1 MASIWKN
8 QLPFIR
14 HVRQREWPVWGGAT
28 ADSLW
33 LKPCQAIVP
42 VAVLKKTHFNHTI
55 ARCWNGSCIDSRA
68 DVGFV
73 CGTIPHHLA
82 TVAKTQPSLTDT
94 WFQAQTRNPKWV
106 FMLTLKSWTYKRN
119 WVRRMRAGRAKMR
132 PVRRESTA
140 HNAANRLTMFAC
152 DCSISSLPKYNK
164 NASCLDGHAC
174 HGWHIATC

>member
-33 LKPCQAIVP
+33 LKPCQVIVP

-106 FMLTLKSWTYKRN
+106 FMLALKSWLCKRS
-119 WVRRMRAGRAKMR
+119 WVRRMWAGR
-132 PVRRESTA
+132 VRNTA
-140 HNAANRLTMFAC
+140 CKTWTHGTQCGKQAYWVCLWLQHFIAAQ
-152 DCSISSLPKYNK
+152 IQ
-164 NASCLDGHAC
+164 
-174 HGWHIATC
+174 

>member
-42 VAVLKKTHFNHTI
+42 VAVLKKTHFNRTI
-55 ARCWNGSCIDSRA
+55 ARCWNGSCIDAHA

-82 TVAKTQPSLTDT
+82 TVAKTQPLLTDT
-94 WFQAQTRNPKWV
+94 WFQTQTRNPKWV
-106 FMLTLKSWTYKRN
+106 LCWLWN
-119 WVRRMRAGRAKMR
+119 HGHANAVEWDECEQAGWEMR
-132 PVRRESTA
+132 PVRRELTA
-140 HNAANRLTMFAC
+140 LNAANRLTMIAC
-152 DCSISSLPKYNK
+152 DCSISLLPKYNK
-164 NASCLDGHAC
+164 NASCLDGHTC
-174 HGWHIATC
+174 HGWQTATC